1 MSINMFSRYA
11 IDKEKEQNGVWSEFD
26 LGFGQPWRFKIART
40 SNRNIEY
47 LKCVEKVFKP
57 YRKVLDY
64 LDKSVILKLEMEV
77 FIKSIIKEWQNVTN
91 EKGEPLEFNLENA
104 MYIFDKLPEVYDT
117 LKEDSNNGKLY
128 REEEMKEDSKN

>member
-26 LGFGQPWRFKIART
+26 LGFGEPWRFRIARL
-40 SNRNIEY
+40 SKRNVEY

-64 LDKSVILKLEMEV
+64 LDKSVLLKLEMEV
-77 FIKSIIKEWQNVTN
+77 FINSILKEWQNVTN
-91 EKGEPLEFNLENA
+91 EKGEPLELNLENA
-104 MYIFDKLPEVYDT
+104 MFIFEKLPDVYDT
-117 LKEDSNNGKLY
+117 LKEDSENSKLFL
-128 REEEMKEDSKN
+128 EEEIKEDSKN